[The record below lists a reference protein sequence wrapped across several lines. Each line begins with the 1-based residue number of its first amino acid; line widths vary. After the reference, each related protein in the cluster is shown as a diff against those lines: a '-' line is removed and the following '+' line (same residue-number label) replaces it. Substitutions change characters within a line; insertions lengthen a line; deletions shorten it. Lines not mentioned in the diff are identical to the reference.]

1 MAGRKKRRRHQLP
14 AGKIKKYFYIILCMA
29 ILLVGYSGWRLWNS
43 DYVQMRFV
51 YMWPYQ
57 QDILEYSERNKI
69 DPFLV
74 AAIIKNESG
83 FDPKAVSAVGAVGL
97 MQIMPETGR
106 WIAEQMGLENYHDND
121 LYQTKK
127 NIRMGCWYIG
137 ELEHEFQR
145 NLALIMIAYNA
156 GRGQTKA
163 WMEENGWDYNFN
175 NLDAIPYPDTKE
187 YVVKVLHD
195 RDRYYL
201 LYKDRLAEKN
211 KKS

>member
-1 MAGRKKRRRHQLP
+1 MAGRKRKSSRNK
-14 AGKIKKYFYIILCMA
+14 GNSKIKQYIHLFICFL
-29 ILLVGYSGWRLWNS
+29 LLVASYGGWRLWNS
-43 DYVQMRFV
+43 DAVQMRFV

-57 QDILEYSERNKI
+57 QDILEYSRRNNI

-83 FDPKAVSAVGAVGL
+83 FEPKAVSAVGAVGL

-106 WIAEQMGLENYHDND
+106 WIAEQMGMEDYQDND

-163 WMEENGWDYNFN
+163 WMEENGWDYNFTD
-175 NLDAIPYPDTKE
+175 LEAIPYPDTKE
-187 YVVKVLHD
+187 YVIKVLHD

-201 LYKDRLAEKN
+201 LYKDSL
-211 KKS
+211 

>member
-14 AGKIKKYFYIILCMA
+14 AGKIKKYFYIILCMV

-121 LYQTKK
+121 LYQSKK

-156 GRGQTKA
+156 GRGQTKV

>member
-14 AGKIKKYFYIILCMA
+14 AGKIKKYFYIILCMV

-121 LYQTKK
+121 LYQTRK

>member
-14 AGKIKKYFYIILCMA
+14 AGKIKKYFYIILCIV

-121 LYQTKK
+121 LYQTRK

>member
-14 AGKIKKYFYIILCMA
+14 AGKIKKYFYIILCMV

>member
-1 MAGRKKRRRHQLP
+1 MAGRKRKSSRNK
-14 AGKIKKYFYIILCMA
+14 GKSKVRKYFHVLIYFL
-29 ILLVGYSGWRLWNS
+29 LLVFGYGGWRLWNS
-43 DYVQMRFV
+43 DAVQMRFV

-57 QDILEYSERNKI
+57 QDILEYSHRNNI
-69 DPFLV
+69 DPFLI

-106 WIAEQMGLENYHDND
+106 WIAEQMGLENYQDND

-127 NIRMGCWYIG
+127 NIRMGCWYVG

-175 NLDAIPYPDTKE
+175 DLDAIPYPDTKE
-187 YVVKVLHD
+187 YVIKVLHD

-201 LYKDRLAEKN
+201 LYKDRL
-211 KKS
+211 

>member
-1 MAGRKKRRRHQLP
+1 MAARKRKSSRNKGNSKVR
-14 AGKIKKYFYIILCMA
+14 KYIHVFICFL
-29 ILLVGYSGWRLWNS
+29 LLVFGYGGWRLWNS
-43 DYVQMRFV
+43 DAVQMRFV

-57 QDILEYSERNKI
+57 QDILEYSHRNNI
-69 DPFLV
+69 DPFLI

-106 WIAEQMGLENYHDND
+106 WIAEQMGLENYQDND

-127 NIRMGCWYIG
+127 NIRMGCWYVG

-175 NLDAIPYPDTKE
+175 DLDAIPYPDTKE
-187 YVVKVLHD
+187 YVIKVLHD

-201 LYKDRLAEKN
+201 LYKDRL
-211 KKS
+211 

>member
-1 MAGRKKRRRHQLP
+1 MAGRKRKSSRNKGNSKVR
-14 AGKIKKYFYIILCMA
+14 KYIHVLICF
-29 ILLVGYSGWRLWNS
+29 LLLFFGYGGWRLWNS
-43 DYVQMRFV
+43 DAVQMRFV

-57 QDILEYSERNKI
+57 QDILEYSHRNNI
-69 DPFLV
+69 DPFLI

-106 WIAEQMGLENYHDND
+106 WIAEQMGLENYQDND

-127 NIRMGCWYIG
+127 NIRMGCWYVG

-163 WMEENGWDYNFN
+163 WMEENCWDYNFN
-175 NLDAIPYPDTKE
+175 DLDAIPYPDTKE
-187 YVVKVLHD
+187 YVIKVLHD

-201 LYKDRLAEKN
+201 LYKDRL
-211 KKS
+211 

>member
-1 MAGRKKRRRHQLP
+1 MAGRKRKSNRNKGNSKVR
-14 AGKIKKYFYIILCMA
+14 KYIHVFICFL
-29 ILLVGYSGWRLWNS
+29 LLVFGYGGWRLWNS
-43 DYVQMRFV
+43 DAVQMRFV

-57 QDILEYSERNKI
+57 QDILEYSHRNNI
-69 DPFLV
+69 DPFLI

-106 WIAEQMGLENYHDND
+106 WIAEQMGLENYQDND

-127 NIRMGCWYIG
+127 NIRMGCWYVG

-175 NLDAIPYPDTKE
+175 DLDAIPYPDTKE
-187 YVVKVLHD
+187 YVIKVLHD

-201 LYKDRLAEKN
+201 LYKDRL
-211 KKS
+211 

>member
-14 AGKIKKYFYIILCMA
+14 AGKIKKYFYIILCMV

-43 DYVQMRFV
+43 DYMQMRFV

>member
-29 ILLVGYSGWRLWNS
+29 ILLMGYSGWRLWNS

>member
-163 WMEENGWDYNFN
+163 WMEENG
-175 NLDAIPYPDTKE
+175 
-187 YVVKVLHD
+187 
-195 RDRYYL
+195 
-201 LYKDRLAEKN
+201 
-211 KKS
+211 

>member
-1 MAGRKKRRRHQLP
+1 MAGRKKRRRRQFP
-14 AGKIKKYFYIILCMA
+14 AGKIKKYFYIILCMV

-106 WIAEQMGLENYHDND
+106 WIAEQMGLGNYHDND

>member
-14 AGKIKKYFYIILCMA
+14 AGKIKKYFYIILCMV

-187 YVVKVLHD
+187 YVIKVLHD

>member
-1 MAGRKKRRRHQLP
+1 MAGRKRKSSRNK
-14 AGKIKKYFYIILCMA
+14 GKSKVRKYFHVLIGFL
-29 ILLVGYSGWRLWNS
+29 LLVFGYGGWRLWNS
-43 DYVQMRFV
+43 DAVQMRFV

-57 QDILEYSERNKI
+57 QDILEYSHRNNI
-69 DPFLV
+69 DPFLI

-106 WIAEQMGLENYHDND
+106 WIAEQMGLENYQDND

-127 NIRMGCWYIG
+127 NIRMGCWYVG

-175 NLDAIPYPDTKE
+175 DLDAIPYPDTKE
-187 YVVKVLHD
+187 YVIKVLHD

-201 LYKDRLAEKN
+201 LYKDRL
-211 KKS
+211 

>member
-14 AGKIKKYFYIILCMA
+14 AGKIKKYFYIILCMV

-106 WIAEQMGLENYHDND
+106 WIAEQMGLKNYHDND

>member
-211 KKS
+211 KKL

>member
-1 MAGRKKRRRHQLP
+1 MAGRKKRRRHQFP
-14 AGKIKKYFYIILCMA
+14 AGKIKKYFYIILCMV